1 MLEVRTKMKI
11 LGTGIDIIE
20 IKRIKK
26 VIAGNKAF
34 LKRVFTARE
43 IAYCEGKA
51 NKYQHYAVRF
61 AAKEAIL
68 KALGSK
74 GIALIDISIRNTDS
88 GKPEAVL
95 SGKLKKMEK
104 NIAVSLSHCNEYAVA
119 QAIYSSR

>member
-1 MLEVRTKMKI
+1 MKI
-11 LGTGIDIIE
+11 IGTGIDIIE
-20 IKRIKK
+20 TKRIKK

-43 IAYCEGKA
+43 IAYCESKA

-74 GIALIDISIRNTDS
+74 GIALIDISIKNLDS

-95 SGKLKKMEK
+95 SGQLHKLEK
-104 NIAVSLSHCNEYAVA
+104 NIVVSLSHCNEYAVA

>member
-1 MLEVRTKMKI
+1 MKI

-20 IKRIKK
+20 TKRIKK
-26 VIAGNKAF
+26 VITGNKAF

-61 AAKEAIL
+61 AAKEAIW

-74 GIALIDISIRNTDS
+74 GIALIDISIKNLDN
-88 GKPEAVL
+88 GKPETVL
-95 SGKLKKMEK
+95 NGKLQKLAK
-104 NIAVSLSHCNEYAVA
+104 NISVSLSHCQEYAVA
-119 QAIYSSR
+119 QAIYYK

>member
-1 MLEVRTKMKI
+1 LKI

-34 LKRVFTARE
+34 RKRVFTKRE

-74 GIALIDISIRNTDS
+74 GIALIDISIKNLDN
-88 GKPEAVL
+88 GKPEPVL
-95 SGKLKKMEK
+95 SGKLKKLGE
-104 NIAVSLSHCNEYAVA
+104 NITVSLSHCDDYAVA
-119 QAIYSSR
+119 QAIYFR